1 MVMDNYYGTNAVEL
15 TKASGPLSAHLWRGR
30 ATANYCSLVDTRW
43 WLFVSSCTADIGYRT
58 ARPIFTKRGPV
69 PFIRDLA
76 NHDNDTPRSLATCTG
91 CSRGSSS
98 LVFAGAPMAHLLSC
112 LEMDRRC
119 VWVFRKKSAV
129 LRQIPYRLIPNP
141 IDQNPWA
148 HWRSPMDMMRQ
159 GWSTSLFHAAQQW
172 SARSS

>member
-15 TKASGPLSAHLWRGR
+15 TKASGPLSEHVGGGR
-30 ATANYCSLVDTRW
+30 ATANYCSLVDTGW
-43 WLFVSSCTADIGYRT
+43 WLLMYSCPADIAYRT

-98 LVFAGAPMAHLLSC
+98 LVFAGAPMATS
-112 LEMDRRC
+112 
-119 VWVFRKKSAV
+119 FRAWRWTEDAFGSSAKRV
-129 LRQIPYRLIPNP
+129 LCYAKFLI
-141 IDQNPWA
+141 D
-148 HWRSPMDMMRQ
+148 
-159 GWSTSLFHAAQQW
+159 
-172 SARSS
+172 